1 MSGHNKWSTI
11 KHKKGAA
18 DAKRGK
24 IFTKL
29 IREITAA
36 AKIGGGDPN
45 TNPRLRS
52 AITSAKGE
60 NMPAD
65 NIERAIKK
73 GTGEIE
79 GVTYEEA
86 LYEGYGPGGV
96 AMIVQCLS
104 DNKNRSAAEIR
115 SIFTKG
121 SGNMGTP
128 GSVAWMFEKKGVIT
142 VDAAKTTEDKL
153 MEIVLG
159 AGADDM
165 TQAGG
170 KFEVTCAPADFEN
183 VKSAIEKAGI
193 ASDAAQLT
201 MVPKNLTTVT
211 ADTARAVLNLI
222 ETLEDQDDV
231 QNVYANCDIP
241 DEVMKELS

>member
-36 AKIGGGDPN
+36 AKTGGGDPN
-45 TNPRLRS
+45 TNPRLRT

-60 NMPAD
+60 NMPSD

-79 GVTYEEA
+79 GVSYEET

-96 AMIVQCLS
+96 AMIVQCLT

-121 SGNMGTP
+121 SGNLGTP
-128 GSVAWMFEKKGVIT
+128 GSVAWMFEKKGVIA
-142 VDAAKTTEDKL
+142 VDASKAGEDKL

-159 AGADDM
+159 AGAEDM
-165 TQAGG
+165 TQGDG
-170 KFEVTCAPADFEN
+170 KFEVTCGPSDFES
-183 VKSAIEKAGI
+183 VKGALEKAGI
-193 ASDAAQLT
+193 VPDSAQIT
-201 MVPKNLTTVT
+201 MLPKNLTAVT
-211 ADTARAVLNLI
+211 ADTARAVLKLI

-231 QNVYANCDIP
+231 QNVYVNADIP
-241 DEVMKELS
+241 DEVMKEIA

>member
-36 AKIGGGDPN
+36 AKVGGGDPA
-45 TNPRLRS
+45 TNPRLRT

-79 GVTYEEA
+79 GVSYEEA

-96 AMIVQCLS
+96 AVIVQCLS

-128 GSVAWMFEKKGVIT
+128 GSVAWMFEKKGVIS
-142 VDAAKTTEDKL
+142 VDASKTTEDKL

-159 AGADDM
+159 AGAEDM
-165 TQAGG
+165 TQGDG

-183 VKSAIEKAGI
+183 VKAAVEKAGI
-193 ASDAAQLT
+193 TADSAQLT
-201 MVPKNLTTVT
+201 MIPKNTTPVS
-211 ADTARAVLNLI
+211 ADAARAVLKLI

-231 QNVYANCDIP
+231 QNVYANCEIP
-241 DEVMKELS
+241 DEVMKEIG

>member
-36 AKIGGGDPN
+36 AKIGGADPN
-45 TNPRLRS
+45 TNPRLRT

-65 NIERAIKK
+65 NIDRAIKK

-96 AMIVQCLS
+96 AVIVQCLS

-121 SGNMGTP
+121 SGNMGAQ
-128 GSVAWMFEKKGVIT
+128 GSVAWIFEKKGVIT
-142 VDAAKTTEDKL
+142 VDASKSTEDKL

-159 AGADDM
+159 AGAEDL
-165 TQAGG
+165 TQNDG
-170 KFEVTCAPADFEN
+170 KFEVTCAPADYEN

-193 ASDAAQLT
+193 APDSSQLT
-201 MVPKNLTTVT
+201 MIPKNTTPVN
-211 ADTARAVLNLI
+211 ADTARAVLKLI

-241 DEVMKELS
+241 DEVMKEIS

>member
-45 TNPRLRS
+45 TNPRLRT

-128 GSVAWMFEKKGVIT
+128 GSVAWMFEKKGVFS
-142 VDAAKTTEDKL
+142 VDAAKATEDKL
-153 MEIVLG
+153 MEVALG
-159 AGADDM
+159 AGAEDM
-165 TQAGG
+165 TQADG

-183 VKSAIEKAGI
+183 VKSALEKAGI
-193 ASDAAQLT
+193 AADSAQLT
-201 MVPKNLTTVT
+201 MIPKNTTPVT
-211 ADTARAVLNLI
+211 ADVARAVLKLI

-241 DEVMKELS
+241 DEVMKEIS